1 MEYKQTSRNPNYG
14 RIFAY
19 DKNGLQIQ
27 ELDVLKLVVVHNGK
41 EYKISELL
49 TLAAKSEAELAAHKS
64 SILSLKAASEA
75 QQGKIENLQQ
85 TVDTLSQLVILLN
98 AKIDGLSIK

>member
-1 MEYKQTSRNPNYG
+1 MVCGKDY
-14 RIFAY
+14 IAF
-19 DKNGLQIQ
+19 DKNGLPLQQ
-27 ELDVLKLVVVHNGK
+27 FDLLRVVVVHNGK

-64 SILSLKAASEA
+64 SIMSLKAASEA

-98 AKIDGLSIK
+98 AKIDGLSLK